1 MFKLT
6 AIFIWVQTYC
16 REINYTRVRET
27 SDNITAIS
35 DLQVIKKE
43 SNQCFLMKL
52 QKNYKYGVGVP
63 HKICGYQLHTFQEH
77 KILRLT
83 GFLETSVKLL
93 SGNKALKCLETQH

>member
-16 REINYTRVRET
+16 REINYTRVRER
-27 SDNITAIS
+27 SYNITAIS

-52 QKNYKYGVGVP
+52 QKNYKYCVP
-63 HKICGYQLHTFQEH
+63 DKICGYQLHTFLEH
-77 KILRLT
+77 KTLRLI

-93 SGNKALKCLETQH
+93 SGNKALKFFKKI